1 MRRACGAMPSA
12 RGSSP
17 TRYGRKPKARAR
29 SSPRRATRPWGLRAA
44 SPRPRGRPCAR
55 RKRRPPARAARSSGL
70 RAGEVSRPADYGV
83 AAAGKHQLEIVEQP
97 DLAAR
102 LRCPF
107 RLLLFG
113 RVRARLLRN
122 PGLFHGGPLDRLA
135 EGHAWRF
142 LPPLLR
148 VLIAIAR
155 Y

>member
-1 MRRACGAMPSA
+1 MPSA

-29 SSPRRATRPWGLRAA
+29 SSPRLATRPWRLRAA
-44 SPRPRGRPCAR
+44 RPQRRGCPPAR
-55 RKRRPPARAARSSGL
+55 RKKRPPARAAGNAARGPRASG
-70 RAGEVSRPADYGV
+70 PARDRV

-97 DLAAR
+97 DLATR

-135 EGHAWRF
+135 EGHAWRV
-142 LPPLLR
+142 LHPLLR
-148 VLIAIAR
+148 VLIASAR